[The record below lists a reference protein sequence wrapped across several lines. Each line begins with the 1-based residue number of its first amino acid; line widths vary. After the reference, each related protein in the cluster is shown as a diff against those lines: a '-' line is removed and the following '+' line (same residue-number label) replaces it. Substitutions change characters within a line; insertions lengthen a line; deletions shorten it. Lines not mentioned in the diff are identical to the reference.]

1 MSKEIFVAFAT
12 QKGGIGKSTVTALA
26 ASYLHNVKG
35 YNVAVVD
42 CDDPQ
47 HSIHGLREHE
57 MGLIDSSTYFKA
69 LACDHFR
76 RMKKNAYTIV
86 KSNAVNALDDA
97 ERMIATEDV
106 KPDVVFFDMPGTL
119 RSNGVIKT
127 LSQMDYIFTPLSAD
141 RFVVESTLKFVTM
154 FRDRLMT
161 TGQAKTKGLHLFW
174 TMVDGDSMDAMA
186 ENGFEPADDSP
197 TPEAELLDRE
207 STGDISRALDQL
219 PADMRTVVILYAL
232 EKQRYEDIAQITGV
246 SVGTVKSRLNR
257 ARQKLAAILANQRE
271 QNEKSSV
278 LPSERR
284 TGK

>member
-57 MGLIDSSTYFKA
+57 TALIGRSIYFKA

-76 RMKKNAYTIV
+76 KIKKNAYPVI

-97 ERMIATEDV
+97 ERMIAAEVV

-161 TGQAKTKGLHLFW
+161 TGQGENKGAASVLDDGGRQGEERPVRHLR
-174 TMVDGDSMDAMA
+174 GSDSR
-186 ENGFEPADDSP
+186 NG
-197 TPEAELLDRE
+197 
-207 STGDISRALDQL
+207 L
-219 PADMRTVVILYAL
+219 PGAFHPP
-232 EKQRYEDIAQITGV
+232 
-246 SVGTVKSRLNR
+246 
-257 ARQKLAAILANQRE
+257 ARQQEVPPRPFGRAQERFPLHHLPDGHGTAERE
-271 QNEKSSV
+271 RH
-278 LPSERR
+278 P
-284 TGK
+284 

>member
-1 MSKEIFVAFAT
+1 M
-12 QKGGIGKSTVTALA
+12 AL
-26 ASYLHNVKG
+26 HW
-35 YNVAVVD
+35 AV
-42 CDDPQ
+42 
-47 HSIHGLREHE
+47 SAGLRLYRIA
-57 MGLIDSSTYFKA
+57 GSVCIDF
-69 LACDHFR
+69 
-76 RMKKNAYTIV
+76 
-86 KSNAVNALDDA
+86 
-97 ERMIATEDV
+97 
-106 KPDVVFFDMPGTL
+106 L
-119 RSNGVIKT
+119 RK
-127 LSQMDYIFTPLSAD
+127 QK
-141 RFVVESTLKFVTM
+141 R
-154 FRDRLMT
+154 
-161 TGQAKTKGLHLFW
+161 
-174 TMVDGDSMDAMA
+174 MVDSDSMDAMA

>member
-57 MGLIDSSTYFKA
+57 TALIGGSIYFKA

-76 RMKKNAYTIV
+76 KIKKNAYPVI

-97 ERMIATEDV
+97 ERMIAAEV
-106 KPDVVFFDMPGTL
+106 MKPDVVFFDMPGTL

-141 RFVVESTLKFVTM
+141 RFVVEYPEIRHDVP
-154 FRDRLMT
+154 R
-161 TGQAKTKGLHLFW
+161 Q
-174 TMVDGDSMDAMA
+174 
-186 ENGFEPADDSP
+186 ADDDRAGENKGALSV
-197 TPEAELLDRE
+197 LDDGGRQGE
-207 STGDISRALDQL
+207 ERPVRHLRRSDSRNGLSGAFH
-219 PADMRTVVILYAL
+219 PP
-232 EKQRYEDIAQITGV
+232 
-246 SVGTVKSRLNR
+246 
-257 ARQKLAAILANQRE
+257 ARQQEVPPRPIGRAQERFPLHY
-271 QNEKSSV
+271 
-278 LPSERR
+278 LPDGHGTAERKR
-284 TGK
+284 HP